1 MRLIDIVTGPWAIT
15 PEMLVEIQNIY
26 CIHLRGP
33 KISESYVKAVEEKNG
48 QPLENKQLPYE
59 VNTQGV
65 AVINAIGVI
74 GKRMNLMTRISGGVS
89 TEMLGKD
96 ILQALDDPNVKSIIL
111 NVDSPGGTVDGTQEL
126 ANMIYDNRDRKP
138 IVTFSDGMIAS
149 AAYWIASATDKVFI
163 SGDTNFIG
171 SIGVVARHVDVSKL
185 EEKAGIK
192 TTEITA
198 GKYKRISSEYEPLS
212 KDGQADIQSK
222 VDYIYSV
229 MVTDIAKFRGV
240 PVETVLKDMAD
251 GKIFIGNQAIDAD
264 LVDGKMSMVSL
275 IEMMGK
281 TPARSL
287 FTAMKDEFTA
297 GPNLSHDSKLASRE
311 PSWANVDKTKLP
323 RSAFAGQGDAG
334 KKSTWSYPHHFV
346 QNGKVGPDGVY
357 VSGTMYLHRGGL
369 NAAWSAA
376 QGARSGKKASP
387 DIIAHIRR
395 HRDAIG
401 EGKKEN
407 AIKQDLQDG
416 GIPSA
421 QIKTINYKNKENGM
435 DMNELTLE
443 MLADER
449 PDLVKEIQ
457 SGAEV
462 KKMIAT
468 AVSKAEKDRDATIGK
483 MITDATTGILANAK
497 KEAMEALTAEDIQKH
512 PKFHE
517 AAKAYVGNI
526 GADKLEEF
534 PQVIKAA
541 KDAAAVST
549 EFMNKIIASLGS
561 ATHTPKNGGDKADV
575 TGLFKKAR

>member
-395 HRDAIG
+395 HRDAVG
-401 EGKKEN
+401 EGKKKN

-421 QIKTINYKNKENGM
+421 QIKTINHKNKENEM
-435 DMNELTLE
+435 DINELTLE

-497 KEAMEALTAEDIQKH
+497 KETMEALTAEDIQKH

>member
-33 KISESYVKAVEEKNG
+33 KISESYVKAVEKKNG

-59 VNTQGV
+59 VDTQGV

-421 QIKTINYKNKENGM
+421 QIKTINHKNKENEM
-435 DMNELTLE
+435 DINELTLE

>member
-421 QIKTINYKNKENGM
+421 QIKTINHKNKENEM
-435 DMNELTLE
+435 DINELTLE

-517 AAKAYVGNI
+517 AAKVYVGNL

>member
-395 HRDAIG
+395 HRDAVG